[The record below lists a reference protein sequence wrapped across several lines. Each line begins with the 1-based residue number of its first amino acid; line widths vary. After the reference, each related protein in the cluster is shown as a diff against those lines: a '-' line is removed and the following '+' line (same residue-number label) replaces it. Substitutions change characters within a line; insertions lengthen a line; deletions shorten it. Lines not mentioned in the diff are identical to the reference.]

1 MEIELEINSANDY
14 ANDIGAPTYHPHVS
28 VIHYDEVGEIRHT
41 INLFN
46 VYGIF
51 LQKNFPGNLNYGI
64 GHYEQETGSLL
75 AYAPGQLGGKPDNGT
90 RQQYYGWVLLFD
102 PAFIQGTDIS
112 RRMDSYHYFEYNAN
126 EALFL
131 TEEEKEVLNR
141 VMATLRNELA
151 SHGGEESSDNI
162 VRDMI
167 LLVLDYC
174 SRFYARQFKD
184 VAKGDAD
191 ILTRFQQVL
200 DDYYAQKLQRQKG
213 VPSVKYCASELFL
226 SPNYFGD
233 VIRQCLGQ
241 SPKDYIR
248 QYVTARAKNLLLSG
262 KNIAQT
268 AEELGFEYPQHFTR
282 FFKNSTGDS
291 PSQYQKRSS
300 GA

>member
-1 MEIELEINSANDY
+1 
-14 ANDIGAPTYHPHVS
+14 
-28 VIHYDEVGEIRHT
+28 
-41 INLFN
+41 
-46 VYGIF
+46 
-51 LQKNFPGNLNYGI
+51 
-64 GHYEQETGSLL
+64 
-75 AYAPGQLGGKPDNGT
+75 
-90 RQQYYGWVLLFD
+90 
-102 PAFIQGTDIS
+102 
-112 RRMDSYHYFEYNAN
+112 
-126 EALFL
+126 
-131 TEEEKEVLNR
+131 
-141 VMATLRNELA
+141 
-151 SHGGEESSDNI
+151 
-162 VRDMI
+162 MI

-262 KNIAQT
+262 KNNAQT
-268 AEELGFEYPQHFTR
+268 AEEPWFRIPAALHTVLQAFHRRLAIAVPKTLLGRIILNIDTFPPPI
-282 FFKNSTGDS
+282 NGS
-291 PSQYQKRSS
+291 PRAGLSS
-300 GA
+300 